1 MRTSIES
8 LAIEQ
13 LNEAISA
20 IDKRTDTH
28 GSAGRT
34 LVRAAKVCR
43 TLGLDFRH
51 PSDLALCL
59 AILKIARITNGDR
72 SHFDSYVDGAA
83 YIALASAIQ
92 MGEFGDWEEDD
103 TD

>member
-43 TLGLDFRH
+43 TLGLVAPWLHVKFERPRSCRLDAAREKRVF
-51 PSDLALCL
+51 PFGPIETQWD
-59 AILKIARITNGDR
+59 AIFEVTTNP
-72 SHFDSYVDGAA
+72 
-83 YIALASAIQ
+83 
-92 MGEFGDWEEDD
+92 
-103 TD
+103 